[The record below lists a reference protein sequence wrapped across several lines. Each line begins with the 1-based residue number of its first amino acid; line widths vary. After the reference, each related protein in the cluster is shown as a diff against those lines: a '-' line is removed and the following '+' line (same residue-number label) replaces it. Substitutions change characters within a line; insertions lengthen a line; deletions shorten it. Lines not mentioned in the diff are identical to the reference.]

1 MEMLAREWMNPR
13 PLTVTPGTMLAEAKA
28 IMEKYWVRH
37 LPVVEGDA
45 LVGVLSDRDIR
56 TAGLPPGPGYTD
68 AEREA
73 RLVQVA
79 VRDAMTRDPRTV
91 GPDAP
96 LVDVARLMLEH
107 RFGGV
112 PVVDGG
118 RLAGIITETDILRAF
133 IKLVGAAGT
142 T

>member
-1 MEMLAREWMNPR
+1 MEMLAQQWMNPR

-37 LPVVEGDA
+37 LLVVEGDA
-45 LVGVLSDRDIR
+45 LVGMLSDRDVR
-56 TAGLPPGPGYTD
+56 MASLPPGPGYTD

-73 RLVQVA
+73 RLARVA

-91 GPDAP
+91 GPDAL

-112 PVVDGG
+112 PVVGGG
-118 RLAGIITETDILRAF
+118 RLVGILTETDILRAF
-133 IKLVGAAGT
+133 IKMVEGDRAP
-142 T
+142 